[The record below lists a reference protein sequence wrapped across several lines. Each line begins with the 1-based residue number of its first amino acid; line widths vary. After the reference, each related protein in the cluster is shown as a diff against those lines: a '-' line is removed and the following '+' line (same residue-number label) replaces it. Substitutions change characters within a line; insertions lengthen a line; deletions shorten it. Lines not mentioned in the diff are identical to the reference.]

1 MTTSL
6 TERASKPNK
15 ELLYSGFSKLPATLK
30 ELGFSALKEGQ
41 DEAVMN
47 IMSGKDTLCVLPT
60 GFGKSA
66 IYITPTRAL
75 DWKALIFSPLI
86 SLMQDQV
93 EALWAYGFSAGQISS
108 SQSVTENNTT
118 LSEWERGDLQFLLV
132 APERLK
138 NERFSEVI
146 SRTKPNLVV
155 VDEAH
160 CVSQWAD
167 SFRPDYLKI
176 GDFITEH
183 APDSVLA
190 LTATL
195 TSDMESEV
203 RDALSIQGAEKI
215 VYYPKRKNLSF
226 SYATYDLSKL
236 RKTINSIDGPVIVY
250 CSTKKLTQELYDCLK
265 GQIDGECLV
274 YNGGMK
280 PDERTTNQNMFMSNR
295 VRVMFATNAFGLGV
309 NKPDIRGVVHIGY
322 PGSIEQYVQE
332 AGRAGRDGEA
342 SSCVLLGDSDSLS
355 TQQWF
360 IETTFPTENEIRNV
374 YSKVK
379 SLADSA
385 GIARVTIIDL
395 AQHTGLHASTVTA
408 ALGIMSGHKVVDRNL
423 SIKKTA
429 KIRILREHLDTK
441 YAAILADVEKF
452 GFLEGR
458 FYDIDLNYFA
468 DTRGVKVSSVVKD
481 FRDLNNAGYI
491 MYVPPFNG
499 KPTKII
505 GDVTLIDFG
514 KLSEKRAEAF
524 KKIDE
529 LVEFCQL
536 SNDKKHAF
544 LTNYFS

>member
-1 MTTSL
+1 MTT
-6 TERASKPNK
+6 TTDRAKKPDK
-15 ELLYSGFSKLPATLK
+15 ELLYTGFEKLPATLK
-30 ELGFSALKEGQ
+30 ELGYDALREGQ
-41 DEAVMN
+41 DEAVMS
-47 IMSGKDTLCVLPT
+47 ILFGKDTLCVLPT

-93 EALWAYGFSAGQISS
+93 EALWGYGFSAGQISS
-108 SQSVTENNTT
+108 SQSLTENNTS
-118 LSEWERGDLQFLLV
+118 LSEWERGDLQFMLV

-138 NERFSEVI
+138 NERFMEVI
-146 SRTKPNLVV
+146 SRMKPNLVV

-176 GDFITEH
+176 GDFITENS
-183 APDSVLA
+183 PDCVLA

-195 TSDMESEV
+195 TSDMETEV
-203 RDALSIQGAEKI
+203 RTALSIQGADKI
-215 VYYPKRKNLSF
+215 VYYPERKNLSF
-226 SYATYDLSKL
+226 HYDNYDLSKL
-236 RKTINSIDGPVIVY
+236 RHRINSIKGPVIVY
-250 CSTKKLTQELYDCLK
+250 CSTKKLTHELFDCLR

-280 PDERTTNQNMFMSNR
+280 PDERTTNQNLFMSNK

-309 NKPDIRGVVHIGY
+309 NKPDIRGVIHIGY

-332 AGRAGRDGEA
+332 AGRAGRDGGE
-342 SSCVLLGDSDSLS
+342 SSCVLFGNSDSLA

-360 IETTFPTENEIRNV
+360 IETTFPTENEIRMV

-385 GIARVTIIDL
+385 GIVRLTIIDL
-395 AQHTGLHASTVTA
+395 AKHTGLHAATVTS
-408 ALGIMSGHKVVDRNL
+408 ALGVMSGYKVVDRNL

-429 KIRILREHLDTK
+429 KIRILKEHFDEK
-441 YAAILADVEKF
+441 YSSILSDVEKF
-452 GFLEGR
+452 GFLEGK
-458 FYDIDLNYFA
+458 FYDVDLTYFA
-468 DTRGVKVSSVVKD
+468 ETRGVKVASILKD

-499 KPTKII
+499 KPTKLI
-505 GDVTLIDFG
+505 GNISLIDFT
-514 KLSEKRAEAF
+514 KLDEKRSEAF

-536 SNDKKHAF
+536 SSSDKHTF
-544 LTNYFS
+544 LTDYFS